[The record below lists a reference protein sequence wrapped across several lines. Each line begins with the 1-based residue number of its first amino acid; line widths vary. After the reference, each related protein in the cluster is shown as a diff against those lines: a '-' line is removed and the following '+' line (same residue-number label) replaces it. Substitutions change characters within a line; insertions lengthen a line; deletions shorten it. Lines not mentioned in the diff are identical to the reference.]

1 MELVEGIDLGDHFKL
16 ACNSYEYRMKQIEQG
31 VIEDA
36 EGAALADIQYHNDM
50 HAENL
55 YPLKTDYNDQT
66 IKGSPYGKSNLILKG
81 GIE

>member
-1 MELVEGIDLGDHFKL
+1 
-16 ACNSYEYRMKQIEQG
+16 MKQIEQG

-36 EGAALADIQYHNDM
+36 EGAALADIQYYNDM

-55 YPLKTDYNDQT
+55 YPLKTDYNDST
-66 IKGSPYGKSNLILKG
+66 IKGSPYAKSNLILKG